1 MASRSPR
8 ATRTKFHR
16 LLPRRRGLRW
26 GLFASCLLLVTA
38 VCAGGFAYARLSG
51 GIRTDETADRTL
63 AAEHGSRPVARAP
76 RAQNILLMGSDIE
89 ATKDSQR
96 SDTTML
102 LHLSADRKRAAL
114 VSVPRDLMV
123 DIPACRTWEGERSEP
138 EYAQF
143 NWAFERGGSACA
155 IRTFEDLTGVRV
167 DHHLVVDF
175 TGFEEIVDALGGIDV
190 KVPQRMRVPGGDVVL
205 DKGKQHLDGAQALV
219 FVRGRTGVGDGSDL
233 QRIERQKEFA
243 RVMMHHVRQ
252 ARLLDRPAELY
263 DVLDAVTSSLTADRG
278 LDSLPELGRL
288 AKDVGAVPERRVAVV
303 TVPSVEHPDYWG
315 RYMPVEDQA
324 DALFEALRED
334 RALPAHLYNAYDPD
348 NDEL

>member
-1 MASRSPR
+1 M
-8 ATRTKFHR
+8 
-16 LLPRRRGLRW
+16 
-26 GLFASCLLLVTA
+26 TA
-38 VCAGGFAYARLSG
+38 VCAGGYAYARLNG
-51 GIRTDETADRTL
+51 NIRTDEATDRAL
-63 AAEHGSRPVARAP
+63 EAEHGSRPVALRP
-76 RAQNILLMGSDIE
+76 GAQNILIMGSDIE

-123 DIPACRTWEGERSEP
+123 DIPSCRTWEGERSEP

-143 NWAFERGGSACA
+143 NWAFERGGAACA
-155 IRTFEDLTGVRV
+155 IRTFEELSGVRV
-167 DHHLVVDF
+167 DHHLVMDF
-175 TGFEEIVDALGGIDV
+175 TGFEEVVDALGGVDV
-190 KVPQRMRVPGGDVVL
+190 DVPERMRVPGGDVVL
-205 DKGKQHLDGAQALV
+205 DEGEQHLDGEQALV

-243 RVMMHHVRQ
+243 RVMLHHVRA
-252 ARLLDRPAELY
+252 ARLLDHPSELY
-263 DVLDAVTSSLTADRG
+263 PVLHAVTSSLTADRG
-278 LDSLPELGRL
+278 LDSLGELNGL
-288 AKDVGAVPERRVAVV
+288 AKDVGAVAEKRMPIV

-324 DALFEALRED
+324 DALFTALRED
-334 RALPAHLYNAYDPD
+334 RELPAHLYNAYDAD